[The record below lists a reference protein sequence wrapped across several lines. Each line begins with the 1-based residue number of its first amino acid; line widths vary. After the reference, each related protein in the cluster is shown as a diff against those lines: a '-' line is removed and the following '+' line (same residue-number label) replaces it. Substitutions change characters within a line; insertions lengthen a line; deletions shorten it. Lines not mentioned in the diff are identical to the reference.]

1 MAENEF
7 LDRTKAVNGCL
18 SMLLLSI
25 ILATLPYFLE
35 SRDALIRKGLFYPLI
50 YLTQF
55 LVIFTLYLLFSEK
68 ERDWARGR

>member
-25 ILATLPYFLE
+25 FLTTLPYFLE
-35 SRDALIRKGLFYPLI
+35 CRDALIR
-50 YLTQF
+50 
-55 LVIFTLYLLFSEK
+55 
-68 ERDWARGR
+68 RGCFIR